1 LAFTSGIS
9 NWNPGY
15 GTAEPEN
22 APFEQST
29 LSYYAQLSYTHR
41 FGNNYTLTTGLQYQQ
56 LQAQLEWSQ
65 RIEDYGTVVLE
76 DTILQIQVNS
86 LTGNSTAVRG
96 DVEVSVDATR
106 NIHHHNQYRL
116 FQIPLT
122 VGKAWTFGKHWQAG
136 LSVGGAVNL
145 LTQNKGRSIY
155 QGELEY
161 MDGATTNLIDNRWGI
176 HGLGRANV
184 GYRINARWGVMAEA
198 QFQKSLTDWSQVSG
212 VPMQPEVMSFGVGVF
227 YSL

>member
-1 LAFTSGIS
+1 
-9 NWNPGY
+9 
-15 GTAEPEN
+15 
-22 APFEQST
+22 
-29 LSYYAQLSYTHR
+29 
-41 FGNNYTLTTGLQYQQ
+41 
-56 LQAQLEWSQ
+56 
-65 RIEDYGTVVLE
+65 
-76 DTILQIQVNS
+76 

-122 VGKAWTFGKHWQAG
+122 VGKAWTFGQHWQAG